1 MLVWWRRQDGVT
13 GFLLLF
19 LFLLLLLLLD
29 VITTRGVE
37 SFAAFGRGSIEYSW
51 IL

>member
-19 LFLLLLLLLD
+19 LFLLLLLD

-51 IL
+51 IF